1 MLIVWITWTLGAG
14 KGTIVDY
21 LVQKRWFQH
30 FSVRAFL
37 IQEIEKRGMPVN
49 RDTMVIVAND
59 LRAQRG
65 ASYIVEQLYE
75 QAKMSWSNAIIESIR
90 AVGEVE
96 SLKSKGQFYLF
107 AIDAD
112 PKIRYERAVLRASE
126 TDSVFYAEFISNEQR
141 EMENQDPSKQNVAK
155 CIQLAD
161 FVFTNNGTLEELD
174 KHIEEVL
181 TKLQI

>member
-1 MLIVWITWTLGAG
+1 
-14 KGTIVDY
+14 
-21 LVQKRWFQH
+21 
-30 FSVRAFL
+30 
-37 IQEIEKRGMPVN
+37 
-49 RDTMVIVAND
+49 
-59 LRAQRG
+59 
-65 ASYIVEQLYE
+65 
-75 QAKMSWSNAIIESIR
+75 MSGNNAIIESIR

-126 TDSVFYAEFISNEQR
+126 TDSVSYIEFISNEQR
-141 EMENQDPSKQNVAK
+141 EMQNQDPSKQNVAK
-155 CIQLAD
+155 CIHLAD

-174 KHIEEVL
+174 KQIEEVL